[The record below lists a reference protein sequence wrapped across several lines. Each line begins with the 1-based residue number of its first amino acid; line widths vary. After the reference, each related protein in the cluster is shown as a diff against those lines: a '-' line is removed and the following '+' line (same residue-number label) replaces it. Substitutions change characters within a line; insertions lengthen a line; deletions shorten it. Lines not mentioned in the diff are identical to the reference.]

1 MSLSNR
7 NRWLSVAPMAR
18 LERRGRG
25 SLGGGGS
32 PGRISHSFPEGSHFI
47 RGAHPFFGL
56 LPQFHPG
63 QSLGAGSEV
72 AAPEGSYRVGSTSF
86 SRLLQPSFCGDES
99 LGVLA
104 AGNRPLFRQNTYLQN
119 KKHTLTCQVGLVVT
133 DLITSPVVSW
143 EGWETPPPQHRGSAV
158 ILCSTTGVVRPLCSC
173 GDLLL
178 SSARHCLRLVDVD
191 WNTFS
196 LWMSIFLSFFFFH

>member
-1 MSLSNR
+1 MFKRGGDDEFSLRLMVLLLHGLYSVSVLSGDCELSFR
-7 NRWLSVAPMAR
+7 FTILLLSVF
-18 LERRGRG
+18 L
-25 SLGGGGS
+25 
-32 PGRISHSFPEGSHFI
+32 
-47 RGAHPFFGL
+47 
-56 LPQFHPG
+56 
-63 QSLGAGSEV
+63 
-72 AAPEGSYRVGSTSF
+72 Y
-86 SRLLQPSFCGDES
+86 
-99 LGVLA
+99 
-104 AGNRPLFRQNTYLQN
+104 LFRQNTYLQN

-196 LWMSIFLSFFFFH
+196 LWMSIFLSFFSYILANYVKGIKDLSWGGSQEVWCLPG

>member
-1 MSLSNR
+1 MTRDPAKFGWHCWSNT
-7 NRWLSVAPMAR
+7 
-18 LERRGRG
+18 
-25 SLGGGGS
+25 
-32 PGRISHSFPEGSHFI
+32 
-47 RGAHPFFGL
+47 AHPPPSSTTYVASQMPSPL
-56 LPQFHPG
+56 LPLPQGCLYKATPW
-63 QSLGAGSEV
+63 QQQMPISS
-72 AAPEGSYRVGSTSF
+72 
-86 SRLLQPSFCGDES
+86 
-99 LGVLA
+99 
-104 AGNRPLFRQNTYLQN
+104 LFRQNTYLQN

-143 EGWETPPPQHRGSAV
+143 EGWETPPPPPQHRGSAV

-196 LWMSIFLSFFFFH
+196 LWMSIFLSCFFFICELCQRN

>member
-1 MSLSNR
+1 MGSRGVQGTKPHALGHGIQGGGYGRLTPRFRSQ
-7 NRWLSVAPMAR
+7 R
-18 LERRGRG
+18 LE
-25 SLGGGGS
+25 
-32 PGRISHSFPEGSHFI
+32 IT
-47 RGAHPFFGL
+47 
-56 LPQFHPG
+56 Q
-63 QSLGAGSEV
+63 
-72 AAPEGSYRVGSTSF
+72 
-86 SRLLQPSFCGDES
+86 
-99 LGVLA
+99 
-104 AGNRPLFRQNTYLQN
+104 LFRQNTYLQN
-119 KKHTLTCQVGLVVT
+119 KKYTLTCQVGLVVT

-178 SSARHCLRLVDVD
+178 SSARHCFRLVDVD